1 MKPSERRALEA
12 EKKAQ
17 REAEAKEKAIL
28 KGESASGYT
37 NNGDVPTREG
47 FFSKNVRIITFA
59 ICAVL
64 ILTVLG
70 PWSLD
75 RLVENHRESIFGSS
89 KTNKEN
95 ITVSDIIH
103 LAEQGDALIWSDFDK
118 FNYTDFSYDYRDE
131 STNKKKTE
139 YIREYSVDGVLT
151 LKVVG
156 SSMKGSPACV
166 QLIYYREGA
175 IIEDIRG
182 SDVRSFLAEYGYLK

>member
-1 MKPSERRALEA
+1 MKPSEGRAIEA
-12 EKKAQ
+12 ERAAQ
-17 REAEAKEKAIL
+17 SEAEAKEKAIL
-28 KGESASGYT
+28 KGDSASGHT
-37 NNGDVPTREG
+37 SDGEVPTREG

-70 PWSLD
+70 PWSVD
-75 RLVENHRESIFGSS
+75 RLVEKQRESIFGSS

-95 ITVSDIIH
+95 ITVSDIIY
-103 LAEQGDALIWSDFDK
+103 LADLGDALAWSDFDK

-131 STNKKKTE
+131 ATNKKKTE

-151 LKVVG
+151 VKVIG

-166 QLIYYREGA
+166 QLICYREGA

-182 SDVRSFLAEYGYLK
+182 ADVRGFLTEYGYIK